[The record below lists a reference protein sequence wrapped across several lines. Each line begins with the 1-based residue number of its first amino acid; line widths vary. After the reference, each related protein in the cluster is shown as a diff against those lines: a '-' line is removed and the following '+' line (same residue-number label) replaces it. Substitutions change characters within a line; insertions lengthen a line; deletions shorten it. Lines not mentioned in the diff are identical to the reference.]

1 LRIRGRKEEGG
12 PVDILGRELAARQ
25 EDKHELAALER
36 RENIFAHE
44 QGIAVADPFVG
55 QDLQEVVVVDRA
67 ILIED
72 VFPGHLAALI
82 EDVDLLELRPGD
94 FLQRSGHQDSREGR
108 AEASEYETGK
118 QRSEEHTSE
127 LQSRSDLVCRLLL
140 EKKKTERTPSS
151 SNSSRRSATHRP
163 ASPCDC

>member
-1 LRIRGRKEEGG
+1 MRIRGREEEGG

-118 QRSEEHTSE
+118 QSFDRPLHTLAAYVARHRLAVRVRGNRAARS
-127 LQSRSDLVCRLLL
+127 LFKKRALVIGC
-140 EKKKTERTPSS
+140 EKGR
-151 SNSSRRSATHRP
+151 
-163 ASPCDC
+163 